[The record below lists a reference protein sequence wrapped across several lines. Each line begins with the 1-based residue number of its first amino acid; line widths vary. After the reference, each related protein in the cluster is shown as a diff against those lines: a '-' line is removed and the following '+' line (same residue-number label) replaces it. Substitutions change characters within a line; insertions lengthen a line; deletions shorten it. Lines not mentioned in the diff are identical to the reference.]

1 MSIQWFPGHMTKSFR
16 MMEESVKLVDIVIEL
31 LDARIPCSSKNPDID
46 RLIGGKRRILA
57 LNKAD
62 LADEALTQAWRAY
75 YAQQGFQTVTLDS
88 TAGKGF
94 ERLTEACENLM
105 AEKMAAAKE
114 RGRIFKPIRAM
125 IAGIPNVGKSTLIN
139 RYVGR
144 SLAKTEDRPGV
155 TRGRQWIRVK
165 KGMDLLD
172 TPGVLWPKFID
183 QETGVK
189 LAITGAIQ
197 DAVLDAATL
206 AARFVEM
213 IFVIKPEAVKDRY
226 HIEGGGDGMEILRQ
240 ISLARGFLLKGGGA
254 DLEKSAAVL
263 LDEFRGAK
271 LGRIT
276 LEKPTENPNVG
287 KR

>member
-1 MSIQWFPGHMTKSFR
+1 MTKSFR

>member
-1 MSIQWFPGHMTKSFR
+1 
-16 MMEESVKLVDIVIEL
+16 MEESVKLVDIVIEL